1 MLAFRDAAEAMG
13 VPQRVLARQV
23 AHWERAAMGI
33 DDAPGLRVLWW
44 QCVAEALQVHVAQE
58 SGTAASSDEWRVEL
72 SPTSALR
79 YGEAG
84 VVLEPQAREL
94 QANTPMV
101 TALRLRQR
109 SWAQGLGLWLE
120 IQGEGRLSAVHQAAI
135 AERFE
140 AAGHLAPQLRYVS
153 ANGGHPATWLATW
166 RWDDAVWVPRDMPV
180 ADVKRWALE
189 TALKATEHWLLMC
202 GMVALAG
209 KPQGAALALDAGL
222 IGVDVKREATNEKKF

>member
-1 MLAFRDAAEAMG
+1 
-13 VPQRVLARQV
+13 
-23 AHWERAAMGI
+23 MGI
-33 DDAPGLRVLWW
+33 DDASGLRVLWW
-44 QCVAEALQVHVAQE
+44 QCVAEALQVHVTQE

-84 VVLEPQAREL
+84 VALESQAMEL
-94 QANTPMV
+94 QANSPVV

-140 AAGHLAPQLRYVS
+140 AAGHRSPQLRYAS
-153 ANGGHPATWLATW
+153 ANGGHQATWLATW
-166 RWDDAVWVPRDMPV
+166 HGDEAVWVPRDMPV
-180 ADVKRWALE
+180 ADVKRWALD

-202 GMVALAG
+202 GMVALAE
-209 KPQGAALALDAGL
+209 KPQGAALPLDTGL
-222 IGVDVKREATNEKKF
+222 VGVDVKREATNEKKF